1 METLLKKLLVP
12 PHLEYLALDK
22 DFLIQ
27 ETSIKVQR
35 FGDCPEEVVAG
46 NDVRIPFP
54 ELVGTE
60 EILID
65 IFERRLPH
73 FELKAITRLL
83 ENGSR
88 LYFDMYIVEF
98 TNDENYQ
105 RLIIFFQDVSDRMA
119 LEQTL
124 VQATNEMDILLS
136 TLAATNN
143 YVEKIITSMAE
154 VLLVTTASG
163 KIKKVNQAAQDLF
176 GYSESELV
184 GQQIDTLAAV
194 GSSLQAISQEDSQ
207 QSQTHTEVICRG
219 KSGEKLTVS
228 FSCTAIS
235 TDIKGVSGSG
245 PALQDFVYIGRD
257 VTDRQRARKRQITQ
271 YVTTRILSASETIK
285 KAIAAILPVIC
296 DSLGWDTAEL
306 WMPESGEK
314 LLSET
319 KRITAVSDPN
329 LLRCVASWTKR
340 SVSIPKFA
348 EFTEQMTCAFGEGLP
363 GFVWA
368 SGCSQWIADV
378 TKSDSCMRREIAA
391 EEGLHGALGFPILGD
406 YDPENSAK
414 SVLGV
419 MIFFSREVQCF
430 DEELLQIMA
439 TIGSQ
444 LGQFIKRK
452 QAEIALRESEEQLR
466 DLFENATDLIQS
478 IGADGHFL
486 YVNRAWRET
495 LGYTEAEIAQMTVFD
510 IIHPNSSPES
520 LDILYQ
526 AITEKN
532 LNESTLYPPSIEI
545 IFITKEHKKI
555 LLEGSISC
563 KFAAGSL
570 VAIRAILRD
579 ITARKMA
586 EDALAKSVSLLQ
598 ATFDSTADGILATD
612 RSGKIVT
619 FNREFVEMWGIPN
632 ELMALRD
639 DATTIAFVLNQLKD
653 PQAFQ
658 DRIQSLD
665 EQPEAE
671 SYDLLEFQ
679 DGRFFE
685 RYSQPQRLGDTI
697 IGRVWSYHDITER
710 KQAEYALRE
719 EQEKSEKLLL
729 NILPKAIAERLKQN
743 ETTIAEYFPQVTVL
757 FADIV
762 GFTALSAVMNPIE
775 LVDLLNKIFS
785 GFDLL
790 CERHG
795 LEKIKTI
802 GDAYMAVGGLPA
814 PREDH
819 ADAIAK
825 IALDMQAEIARF
837 NANNNKYFSIRIGIH
852 SGPVVAGVIGIKK
865 FIYDLWGD
873 TVNIAS
879 RMESQGL
886 PWRIQVSET
895 TYKLLENKYLFQERG
910 MIEVKGKGGMKTYI
924 LLGRKS
930 GSSSVIS
937 HLADD

>member
-1 METLLKKLLVP
+1 MKTLLKKLLVP
-12 PHLEYLALDK
+12 HHLEYLALDK
-22 DFLIQ
+22 NFFIQ
-27 ETSIKVQR
+27 EISLQVQQ
-35 FGDCPEEVVAG
+35 FADCPEEVVAG

-65 IFERRLPH
+65 IFEKRLPN
-73 FELKAITRLL
+73 FELKAMTRLL

-98 TNDENYQ
+98 SNDENYQ

-184 GQQIDTLAAV
+184 GQQIDALAAF
-194 GSSLQAISQEDSQ
+194 GSSLQAVSPDEPQ
-207 QSQTHTEVICRG
+207 QSQTNAEVICTA
-219 KSGEKLTVS
+219 KTGEKLTVS

-235 TDIKGVSGSG
+235 TDIQGISSSL
-245 PALQDFVYIGRD
+245 PTLQDFVYIGRD
-257 VTDRQRARKRQITQ
+257 VTDKQRARKRQITQ
-271 YVTTRILSASETIK
+271 YIATRILSASETIK

-296 DSLGWDTAEL
+296 DSLGWDTVEL

-319 KRITAVSDPN
+319 KRITAVSAPN

-340 SVSIPKFA
+340 SLSIPKFA

-368 SGCSQWIADV
+368 SGSAQWIADV
-378 TKSDSCMRREIAA
+378 TKSDCCLRREIAA
-391 EEGLHGALGFPILGD
+391 EEGLHGAFGFPILGG
-406 YDPENSAK
+406 YEAEKSAR

-419 MIFFSREVQCF
+419 MILFSREVQCF
-430 DEELLQIMA
+430 DEELLQTMA

-444 LGQFIKRK
+444 IGQFIKRK

-495 LGYTEAEIAQMTVFD
+495 LGYTETEIAQMTVFD

-520 LDILYQ
+520 MDIFYK
-526 AITEKN
+526 AITKKTI
-532 LNESTLYPPSIEI
+532 NENTLYPDSIQT
-545 IFITKEHKKI
+545 IFITKNHEQI

-563 KFAAGSL
+563 KFAEGSL

-619 FNREFVEMWGIPN
+619 FNREFVEMWGLPN
-632 ELMALRD
+632 EVMALRN
-639 DATTIAFVLNQLKD
+639 DATTIAFFLNQLKD
-653 PQAFQ
+653 AQTFQ
-658 DRIQSLD
+658 ERIESLYD
-665 EQPEAE
+665 QPEAE

-685 RYSQPQRLGDTI
+685 RYSQPQRLGDKI

-710 KQAEYALRE
+710 KQAEDALRE

-743 ETTIAEYFPQVTVL
+743 ETTIAEYFPEVTVL

-775 LVDLLNKIFS
+775 LVDLLNQIFS

-802 GDAYMAVGGLPA
+802 GDAYMAVGGLPE
-814 PREDH
+814 PRADH
-819 ADAIAK
+819 AEAIAQM
-825 IALDMQAEIARF
+825 ALDMQAEIARF
-837 NANNNKYFSIRIGIH
+837 NASHNKYFSIRIGIH

-879 RMESQGL
+879 RMESHGL

-895 TYKLLENKYLFQERG
+895 TYKLLEHKYVFQERG
-910 MIEVKGKGGMKTYI
+910 TIEVKGKGAMKTYL
-924 LLGRKS
+924 LLGR
-930 GSSSVIS
+930 I
-937 HLADD
+937 

>member
-1 METLLKKLLVP
+1 MKTLFKKLLVP
-12 PHLEYLALDK
+12 HHLEYLALDR
-22 DFLIQ
+22 DFLI
-27 ETSIKVQR
+27 EEISLKVER
-35 FGDCPEEVVAG
+35 FADCPDEVAVG

-54 ELVGTE
+54 ELVGSE

-65 IFERRLPH
+65 IFEGRLPN
-73 FELKAITRLL
+73 FELKAITRAL
-83 ENGSR
+83 ENGSQ

-98 TNDENYQ
+98 INDENHHK
-105 RLIIFFQDVSDRMA
+105 LIVFFEDVTDRMG

-124 VQATNEMDILLS
+124 VQATNEMNILLS

-163 KIKKVNQAAQDLF
+163 KIKKINQAAQDLF

-184 GQQIDTLAAV
+184 GQQIDALAAFDA
-194 GSSLQAISQEDSQ
+194 SLQAVSQE
-207 QSQTHTEVICRG
+207 QSPLSPTNTEVICTA
-219 KSGEKLTVS
+219 KTGEKLTVS
-228 FSCTAIS
+228 FSCTAIPS
-235 TDIKGVSGSG
+235 EIQGISVSS
-245 PALQDFVYIGRD
+245 AAVQDFVYIGRD
-257 VTDRQRARKRQITQ
+257 VTDRQRARKRKVAQ

-285 KAIAAILPVIC
+285 KAITAILPVIC

-306 WMPESGEK
+306 WMPEAGEK
-314 LLSET
+314 LLSGSN
-319 KRITAVSDPN
+319 RINTIADSN
-329 LLRCVASWTKR
+329 SLRCVASWKKR
-340 SVSIPKFA
+340 SISIPKFA
-348 EFTEQMTCAFGEGLP
+348 ESAEQMTCAFGEGLP

-368 SGCSQWIADV
+368 SAAPQWIADV
-378 TKSDSCMRREIAA
+378 TESDSFMRREIAA
-391 EEGLHGALGFPILGD
+391 EEGLHGAFGFPILGD
-406 YDPENSAK
+406 YEQENSAR

-419 MIFFSREVQCF
+419 MTFFSQEVQCF
-430 DEELLQIMA
+430 DEELLQTMA

-478 IGADGHFL
+478 IAADGHFL

-495 LGYTEAEIAQMTVFD
+495 LGYSEAEIAEMTVFD

-520 LDILYQ
+520 VDVLYQ
-526 AITEKN
+526 AIIKKN
-532 LNESTLYPPSIEI
+532 VNENTVYSDSIQA
-545 IFITKEHKKI
+545 IFITKNNQQI

-563 KFAAGSL
+563 KFSEGSL

-598 ATFDSTADGILATD
+598 ATFDSTADGILAID

-632 ELMALRD
+632 EVMALRD
-639 DATTIAFVLNQLKD
+639 DATTIAFIMNQLKE

-658 DRIQSLD
+658 ERIESLY

-679 DGRFFE
+679 DGRCFE
-685 RYSQPQRLGDTI
+685 RYSEPQRLGDKI

-710 KQAEYALRE
+710 KQAEDALRE

-729 NILPKAIAERLKQN
+729 NILPKAIAERLKKN
-743 ETTIAEYFPQVTVL
+743 ETTIAEYFPEVTVL

-762 GFTALSAVMNPIE
+762 GFTHLATVMPPID
-775 LVDLLNKIFS
+775 LVELLNKIFS
-785 GFDLL
+785 GFDVL
-790 CERHG
+790 CDRHG

-802 GDAYMAVGGLPA
+802 GDAYMVVGGLPA
-814 PREDH
+814 PRADH
-819 ADAIAK
+819 AEAIAQMA
-825 IALDMQAEIARF
+825 IDMQQAITEFSDMHDRD
-837 NANNNKYFSIRIGIH
+837 FSIRIGIN

-873 TVNIAS
+873 TVNTAS
-879 RMESQGL
+879 RMESHGL
-886 PWRIQVSET
+886 PGRIQVTSAT
-895 TYKLLENKYLFQERG
+895 KQRLQDKFLFESRG
-910 MIEVKGKGGMKTYI
+910 TIEVKGKGEMITYFI
-924 LLGRKS
+924 NGIK
-930 GSSSVIS
+930 
-937 HLADD
+937 

>member
-1 METLLKKLLVP
+1 MLNKLLVP
-12 PHLEYLALDK
+12 HHLEYLALDE

-27 ETSIKVQR
+27 ETSLKVDR
-35 FGDCPEEVVAG
+35 FADCPEEVAAG

-54 ELVGTE
+54 ELVGSE

-65 IFERRLPH
+65 IFEGRLPN
-73 FELKAITRLL
+73 FELKAMTRVL

-98 TNDENYQ
+98 SNDDNYH
-105 RLIIFFQDVSDRMA
+105 RLILFFEDVTDRMG

-124 VQATNEMDILLS
+124 VQATNEMNILLS

-184 GQQIDTLAAV
+184 GQQIDALAAI
-194 GSSLQAISQEDSQ
+194 GESLQLGEEPPQ
-207 QSQTHTEVICRG
+207 QSQTNAEIICTA
-219 KSGEKLTVS
+219 KTGEKLTVS
-228 FSCTAIS
+228 FSCTAIPS
-235 TDIKGVSGSG
+235 EIQGISISSAAV
-245 PALQDFVYIGRD
+245 QDFVYIGRD
-257 VTDRQRARKRQITQ
+257 VTDRQRARKRKIAQ

-285 KAIAAILPVIC
+285 KALTAILPVIC
-296 DSLGWDTAEL
+296 DSLGWDIAEL

-314 LLSET
+314 LLSGSN
-319 KRITAVSDPN
+319 RINAVSDPN
-329 LLRCVASWTKR
+329 SLRCVASWKKP

-348 EFTEQMTCAFGEGLP
+348 EFAEQMTCAFGEGLP
-363 GFVWA
+363 GLVWA
-368 SGCSQWIADV
+368 SGSPQWIADV
-378 TKSDSCMRREIAA
+378 TESDGFLRREIAA
-391 EEGLHGALGFPILGD
+391 QEGLHGAFGFPILGD
-406 YDPENSAK
+406 YEQENSAR

-419 MIFFSREVQCF
+419 MTFFSLEVQCF
-430 DEELLQIMA
+430 DEELLQTMA

-478 IGADGHFL
+478 IGADGRFL
-486 YVNRAWRET
+486 YVNRAWRAT
-495 LGYTEAEIAQMTVFD
+495 LGYSEVEIANMTVFD
-510 IIHPNSSPES
+510 IIHPNSSQES
-520 LDILYQ
+520 IDILYQ
-526 AITEKN
+526 AITKKTV
-532 LNESTLYPPSIEI
+532 NENTVYPDSIQA
-545 IFITKEHKKI
+545 IFITKSNEQI

-563 KFAAGSL
+563 KFSEGSL

-579 ITARKMA
+579 ITARKVA
-586 EDALAKSVSLLQ
+586 EDALAKSISLLQ

-619 FNREFVEMWGIPN
+619 FNREFVEMWGLPN
-632 ELMALRD
+632 EVMALRD
-639 DATTIAFVLNQLKD
+639 DATTIAFIMNQLKD
-653 PQAFQ
+653 PQGFQ
-658 DRIQSLD
+658 ERIESLY

-679 DGRFFE
+679 DGRCFE
-685 RYSQPQRLGDTI
+685 RYSEPQRLGDKI

-710 KQAEYALRE
+710 KQAEDALRE
-719 EQEKSEKLLL
+719 EQEKSEQLLL
-729 NILPKAIAERLKQN
+729 NILPQAIAERLKKN
-743 ETTIAEYFPQVTVL
+743 ETTIAEYFPEVTVL

-762 GFTALSAVMNPIE
+762 GFTHLATIMPPID
-775 LVDLLNKIFS
+775 LVELLNKIFS
-785 GFDLL
+785 RFDLL
-790 CERHG
+790 CEQHG

-802 GDAYMAVGGLPA
+802 GDAYMVVGGLPD
-814 PREDH
+814 PRADH
-819 ADAIAK
+819 AEAIAQM
-825 IALDMQAEIARF
+825 ALDMQTEIARF
-837 NANNNKYFSIRIGIH
+837 NANNKKYFSIRVGIH

-879 RMESQGL
+879 RMESHGL
-886 PWRIQVSET
+886 SWRIQVSET
-895 TYKLLENKYLFQERG
+895 TYKLLERKYLFQERG
-910 MIEVKGKGGMKTYI
+910 IIDVKGKGGMRTY
-924 LLGRKS
+924 LLIGKK
-930 GSSSVIS
+930 
-937 HLADD
+937 

>member
-1 METLLKKLLVP
+1 MKTLLKKLLVP
-12 PHLEYLALDK
+12 HHLEYLALDK

-27 ETSIKVQR
+27 EISLKVQR
-35 FGDCPEEVVAG
+35 FADSPEEVVAG

-65 IFERRLPH
+65 IFERRLPN
-73 FELKAITRLL
+73 FDLKAIARVLG
-83 ENGSR
+83 NGLQ

-98 TNDENYQ
+98 TDDDNYQ
-105 RLIIFFQDVSDRMA
+105 RLIIFFEDVTERMG

-124 VQATNEMDILLS
+124 VQATNEMNILLT

-143 YVEKIITSMAE
+143 YVEKIISSMVE
-154 VLLVTTASG
+154 VLLVITASG

-184 GQQIDTLAAV
+184 GQQIDALAAV
-194 GSSLQAISQEDSQ
+194 GSSLQAVSQDPPQ
-207 QSQTHTEVICRG
+207 QSQTNTEVICRAKNG
-219 KSGEKLTVS
+219 QKLTVS

-235 TDIKGVSGSG
+235 TDIKGIFEARAAV
-245 PALQDFVYIGRD
+245 QDFVYIGRD
-257 VTDRQRARKRQITQ
+257 VTDRQRARQRQIVQ

-285 KAIAAILPVIC
+285 KALAAILPAIC

-306 WMPESGEK
+306 WMPEAGEK

-329 LLRCVASWTKR
+329 LRCVASWTKR

-363 GFVWA
+363 GLIWA
-368 SGCSQWIADV
+368 SGSSQWIADV
-378 TKSDSCMRREIAA
+378 AESDSCLRREIAA
-391 EEGLHGALGFPILGD
+391 AQEGLHGAFGFPILGD
-406 YDPENSAK
+406 YEQENSAR

-419 MIFFSREVQCF
+419 IIFFSREVQCF
-430 DEELLQIMA
+430 DEELLQTMA

-495 LGYTEAEIAQMTVFD
+495 LGYSEAEIAQMTVFD
-510 IIHPNSSPES
+510 IIHPNSSQES

-526 AITEKN
+526 AIINKN
-532 LNESTLYPPSIEI
+532 VNENTLCPDSIRA
-545 IFITKEHKKI
+545 IFITKHHEQI

-563 KFAAGSL
+563 KFAEGSL
-570 VAIRAILRD
+570 VAVRAILRD

-598 ATFDSTADGILATD
+598 ATFDSTGDGILAID
-612 RSGKIVT
+612 SRGKIVT

-632 ELMALRD
+632 EVMALRD

-658 DRIQSLD
+658 ERIESLY
-665 EQPEAE
+665 EQPKAE

-685 RYSQPQRLGDTI
+685 RYSQPQRLGDQI

-710 KQAEYALRE
+710 KQAEDALRE
-719 EQEKSEKLLL
+719 EQEKSENLLL

-743 ETTIAEYFPQVTVL
+743 ETTIAEYFPEVTVL

-775 LVDLLNKIFS
+775 LVEILNQIFS

-802 GDAYMAVGGLPA
+802 GDAYMAVGGLPN
-814 PREDH
+814 PRADH

-825 IALDMQAEIARF
+825 MALDMQAEIARF
-837 NANNNKYFSIRIGIH
+837 NASHNKYFSIRIGIH

-895 TYKLLENKYLFQERG
+895 TYKLVADKYLFQERG
-910 MIEVKGKGGMKTYI
+910 IIEVKGKGEMKTYI
-924 LLGRKS
+924 LLRQK
-930 GSSSVIS
+930 
-937 HLADD
+937 

>member
-1 METLLKKLLVP
+1 MTTLLKKLLVP
-12 PHLEYLALDK
+12 HHLEYLALDQ
-22 DFLIQ
+22 DFFIEEISLN
-27 ETSIKVQR
+27 VQR
-35 FGDCPEEVVAG
+35 FADCPEEVFVG
-46 NDVRIPFP
+46 NDVRLPFP

-65 IFERRLPH
+65 ILEWRLPN
-73 FELKAITRLL
+73 FELKAMTRVL

-88 LYFDMYIVEF
+88 LYFDMYIVELR
-98 TNDENYQ
+98 NDENDH
-105 RLIIFFQDVSDRMA
+105 RLIVFFEDVTDRMG

-124 VQATNEMDILLS
+124 VQATNEMNILLS

-163 KIKKVNQAAQDLF
+163 KIKKINQAAQDLF

-184 GQQIDTLAAV
+184 GQQINALAAD
-194 GSSLQAISQEDSQ
+194 GESLQAVSQ
-207 QSQTHTEVICRG
+207 QQPQSSQTNIEVVCTA
-219 KSGEKLTVS
+219 KTGEKFTVA
-228 FSCTAIS
+228 FSCTAIPS
-235 TDIKGVSGSG
+235 EIQGISQTRA
-245 PALQDFVYIGRD
+245 ALQDFVYIGRD
-257 VTDRQRARKRQITQ
+257 VTDRERARKRKLAQ
-271 YVTTRILSASETIK
+271 YVTTRILSTSETIK
-285 KAIAAILPVIC
+285 KALTAILPVIC
-296 DSLGWDTAEL
+296 DSLGWDSAEL
-306 WMPESGEK
+306 WMPEAGEK
-314 LLSET
+314 LLSGS
-319 KRITAVSDPN
+319 KRVTAVSDSN
-329 LLRCVASWTKR
+329 LLRCVISWRKR

-348 EFTEQMTCAFGEGLP
+348 EFGEQMTCGFGEGLP
-363 GFVWA
+363 GIVWA
-368 SGCSQWIADV
+368 SGSPQWIADV
-378 TKSDSCMRREIAA
+378 TKSDSFLRREIAA
-391 EEGLHGALGFPILGD
+391 EEGLHGAFGFPILGD
-406 YDPENSAK
+406 YKHENSER

-419 MIFFSREVQCF
+419 MTFFSGEVQCF
-430 DEELLQIMA
+430 DEELLQTMA

-495 LGYTEAEIAQMTVFD
+495 LGYSEAEIAEMTVFD
-510 IIHPNSSPES
+510 IIHPNSSQES
-520 LDILYQ
+520 IDILYQ
-526 AITEKN
+526 AIVKKN
-532 LNESTLYPPSIEI
+532 VNINTFYPDYIQA
-545 IFITKEHKKI
+545 IFITKKNEEI

-563 KFAAGSL
+563 KFSEGSL

-586 EDALAKSVSLLQ
+586 EDALAKSASLLQ
-598 ATFDSTADGILATD
+598 ATFDSTADGILAID
-612 RSGKIVT
+612 RNGKIVT
-619 FNREFVEMWGIPN
+619 FNREFVEMWGVPSDV
-632 ELMALRD
+632 MALRD
-639 DATTIAFVLNQLKD
+639 DETMIAFVQNQLKD

-658 DRIQSLD
+658 ERIESLYD
-665 EQPEAE
+665 QPEAE
-671 SYDLLEFQ
+671 SFDLLEFQ

-685 RYSQPQRLGDTI
+685 RYSEPQRLGDKI

-710 KQAEYALRE
+710 KEAEDALRE

-729 NILPKAIAERLKQN
+729 NILPKTIAERLKKN
-743 ETTIAEYFPQVTVL
+743 ETTIAEYFPEVTVL

-775 LVDLLNKIFS
+775 LVDLLNQIFS

-802 GDAYMAVGGLPA
+802 GDAYMAVGGLPNLRA
-814 PREDH
+814 DH
-819 ADAIAK
+819 AEAIAQM
-825 IALDMQAEIARF
+825 ALDMQTEIARF

-879 RMESQGL
+879 RMESHGL

-895 TYKLLENKYLFQERG
+895 TYKLLEHKYLLQERG
-910 MIEVKGKGGMKTYI
+910 TIEVKGKGGMKTY
-924 LLGRKS
+924 LLVGKKT
-930 GSSSVIS
+930 IS
-937 HLADD
+937 H

>member
-1 METLLKKLLVP
+1 MKTLLKKLLVP
-12 PHLEYLALDK
+12 HHLEYLALDR

-27 ETSIKVQR
+27 ETSLQVQR
-35 FGDCPEEVVAG
+35 FADCGEEVVAG

-65 IFERRLPH
+65 IFEGRLPN
-73 FELKAITRLL
+73 FELKSMTRVL

-98 TNDENYQ
+98 SNDDNCH
-105 RLIIFFQDVSDRMA
+105 RLIVFFEDVTDRMG

-124 VQATNEMDILLS
+124 VQATNEMNILLS

-154 VLLVTTASG
+154 VLLVTTSSG

-194 GSSLQAISQEDSQ
+194 GESLQAVSQEPPQ
-207 QSQTHTEVICRG
+207 LSQTNTEVICTA
-219 KSGEKLTVS
+219 KTGEKLTVS
-228 FSCTAIS
+228 FSCTAIPS
-235 TDIKGVSGSG
+235 EIQGISAFLTAV
-245 PALQDFVYIGRD
+245 QDFVYIGRD
-257 VTDRQRARKRQITQ
+257 VTDKQRARKRKIAQ

-285 KAIAAILPVIC
+285 KALAAILPVIC

-306 WMPESGEK
+306 WMSESGEK
-314 LLSET
+314 LLSGSN
-319 KRITAVSDPN
+319 RITAISDPN

-348 EFTEQMTCAFGEGLP
+348 EFVELMTCAIGEGLP
-363 GFVWA
+363 GLVWA
-368 SGCSQWIADV
+368 SGSPQWIADI
-378 TKSDSCMRREIAA
+378 TESDSFMRREIAA
-391 EEGLHGALGFPILGD
+391 QEGLHGAFGFPILGD
-406 YDPENSAK
+406 YEQENSAR

-430 DEELLQIMA
+430 DEELLQTMA

-452 QAEIALRESEEQLR
+452 QTEIALRESEEQLR

-495 LGYTEAEIAQMTVFD
+495 LGYSEAEIAEMTVFD

-526 AITEKN
+526 AITKKTV
-532 LNESTLYPPSIEI
+532 NENTFYPDYIQA
-545 IFITKEHKKI
+545 IFITKNNEQI

-563 KFAAGSL
+563 KFSEGSL

-579 ITARKMA
+579 ITARQVA

-598 ATFDSTADGILATD
+598 ATFDSTADGILAID
-612 RSGKIVT
+612 RNGKIVT
-619 FNREFVEMWGIPN
+619 FNREFVEMWDIPN
-632 ELMALRD
+632 EVMALRD
-639 DATTIAFVLNQLKD
+639 DATTIAFMQNQIKD

-658 DRIQSLD
+658 ERIESLY

-671 SYDLLEFQ
+671 SFDLLEFQ
-679 DGRFFE
+679 DGRCFE
-685 RYSQPQRLGDTI
+685 RYSEPQRLGDKI

-710 KQAEYALRE
+710 KQAEDALRE

-743 ETTIAEYFPQVTVL
+743 ETTIAESFPEVTVL

-762 GFTALSAVMNPIE
+762 GFTHLATVMPPID
-775 LVDLLNKIFS
+775 LVELLNKIFS

-790 CERHG
+790 CDRHG

-802 GDAYMAVGGLPA
+802 GDAYMVVGGLPH
-814 PREDH
+814 PRADH
-819 ADAIAK
+819 AEAIAQM
-825 IALDMQAEIARF
+825 ALDMQTEMARF
-837 NANNNKYFSIRIGIH
+837 NANNKKYFSIRIGIH

-879 RMESQGL
+879 RMESHGL
-886 PWRIQVSET
+886 SWRIQVSEAT
-895 TYKLLENKYLFQERG
+895 HKLLEHKYLFQERG
-910 MIEVKGKGGMKTYI
+910 IINIKGKGGMTTY
-924 LLGRKS
+924 LLIGKK
-930 GSSSVIS
+930 
-937 HLADD
+937 

>member
-1 METLLKKLLVP
+1 MLNKLLVP
-12 PHLEYLALDK
+12 HHLEYLALDK

-27 ETSIKVQR
+27 ETSLKVQR
-35 FGDCPEEVVAG
+35 FADCPEEVAAG

-54 ELVGTE
+54 ELVGSE

-65 IFERRLPH
+65 IFEGRLPN
-73 FELKAITRLL
+73 FELKAITRVL
-83 ENGSR
+83 ENGSP

-98 TNDENYQ
+98 INDENHH
-105 RLIIFFQDVSDRMA
+105 RLIVFFEDVTDRMG

-124 VQATNEMDILLS
+124 VQATNEMNILLS

-163 KIKKVNQAAQDLF
+163 KIKKVNQATQDLF

-184 GQQIDTLAAV
+184 GQQIEVLAAL
-194 GSSLQAISQEDSQ
+194 GTSLQTVSQEQPQLSR
-207 QSQTHTEVICRG
+207 TNTEVMCTA
-219 KSGEKLTVS
+219 KTGEKLTVS
-228 FSCTAIS
+228 FSCTAIAS
-235 TDIKGVSGSG
+235 EIQGISISSAAV
-245 PALQDFVYIGRD
+245 QDFVYIGRD
-257 VTDRQRARKRQITQ
+257 VTDRQRARKRKIAQ

-285 KAIAAILPVIC
+285 KALTAILPVIC

-306 WMPESGEK
+306 WMPEAGEK
-314 LLSET
+314 LLSGS
-319 KRITAVSDPN
+319 KRVNAIADPN
-329 LLRCVASWTKR
+329 SLRCVASWKKR

-348 EFTEQMTCAFGEGLP
+348 GFAEQMTCGFGEGLP
-363 GFVWA
+363 GLIWA
-368 SGCSQWIADV
+368 SGSPQWIVDV
-378 TKSDSCMRREIAA
+378 TESDSFLRREIAA
-391 EEGLHGALGFPILGD
+391 EEGLHGAFGFPILGD
-406 YDPENSAK
+406 YEQENSAR

-419 MIFFSREVQCF
+419 MTFFSHEVQCF
-430 DEELLQIMA
+430 DEELLQTMA

-444 LGQFIKRK
+444 IGQFIKRK

-486 YVNRAWRET
+486 YVNRAWQET
-495 LGYTEAEIAQMTVFD
+495 LGYSEAEIAEMTVFD

-520 LDILYQ
+520 IDILYQ
-526 AITEKN
+526 AILKKTV
-532 LNESTLYPPSIEI
+532 NENTFYPNSIQA
-545 IFITKEHKKI
+545 IFLTKDNEQI

-563 KFAAGSL
+563 KFLEGSL

-579 ITARKMA
+579 ITARKVA

-598 ATFDSTADGILATD
+598 ATFDSTADGILAID

-632 ELMALRD
+632 EVMALRD
-639 DATTIAFVLNQLKD
+639 DATTIAFIMNQLKE

-658 DRIQSLD
+658 ERIESLY

-679 DGRFFE
+679 DGRCFE
-685 RYSQPQRLGDTI
+685 RYSEPQRLGDKI

-710 KQAEYALRE
+710 KQAEDALRE

-729 NILPKAIAERLKQN
+729 NILPKAIVERLKQN
-743 ETTIAEYFPQVTVL
+743 ETTIAEYFPEVTVL

-762 GFTALSAVMNPIE
+762 GFTALSAVMNPID
-775 LVDLLNKIFS
+775 LVELLNKIFS
-785 GFDLL
+785 IFDLL
-790 CERHG
+790 CDRHG

-802 GDAYMAVGGLPA
+802 GDAYMVVGGLPH
-814 PREDH
+814 PRADH
-819 ADAIAK
+819 AEAIAQM
-825 IALDMQAEIARF
+825 ALDMQTEIARF
-837 NANNNKYFSIRIGIH
+837 NANNRKYFSIRVGIH

-873 TVNIAS
+873 TVNLAS
-879 RMESQGL
+879 RMESHGL
-886 PWRIQVSET
+886 SWRIQVSET
-895 TYKLLENKYLFQERG
+895 TYKLLEHKYLFQERG
-910 MIEVKGKGGMKTYI
+910 IIDVKGKGGMRTY
-924 LLGRKS
+924 LLVGKK
-930 GSSSVIS
+930 
-937 HLADD
+937 

>member
-1 METLLKKLLVP
+1 MKTLLKKLLVP
-12 PHLEYLALDK
+12 HHLEYLALDK

-27 ETSIKVQR
+27 ETSLKVER
-35 FGDCPEEVVAG
+35 FADCPEEVAAG
-46 NDVRIPFP
+46 SDVRIPFP
-54 ELVGTE
+54 ELVGSE

-65 IFERRLPH
+65 IFEGRLPN
-73 FELKAITRLL
+73 FELKAITRVL

-98 TNDENYQ
+98 SNDENYH
-105 RLIIFFQDVSDRMA
+105 RLILFFEDVTDRMG

-124 VQATNEMDILLS
+124 VQATNEMNILLS

-184 GQQIDTLAAV
+184 GQQIDVLAAV
-194 GSSLQAISQEDSQ
+194 GESWQTVSQEQPQLSP
-207 QSQTHTEVICRG
+207 TNTEVICTA
-219 KSGEKLTVS
+219 KTGEKLTVS
-228 FSCTAIS
+228 FSCTAIPS
-235 TDIKGVSGSG
+235 EIQGISISSAAV
-245 PALQDFVYIGRD
+245 QDFVYIGRD
-257 VTDRQRARKRQITQ
+257 VTDRQRARKRKIAQ
-271 YVTTRILSASETIK
+271 YVTSRILSASETIK
-285 KAIAAILPVIC
+285 KALTAILPVIC

-306 WMPESGEK
+306 WMLEAGEK
-314 LLSET
+314 LLSGS
-319 KRITAVSDPN
+319 KRITAISDPN
-329 LLRCVASWTKR
+329 SIRCVASWTKR

-348 EFTEQMTCAFGEGLP
+348 GFAEQMTCAFGEGLP
-363 GFVWA
+363 GLVWA
-368 SGCSQWIADV
+368 SGSPQWIADI
-378 TKSDSCMRREIAA
+378 TESDSFMRREIAA
-391 EEGLHGALGFPILGD
+391 QEEMHGAFGFPILGD
-406 YDPENSAK
+406 YEQENSAR

-419 MIFFSREVQCF
+419 MTFFSREVQCF
-430 DEELLQIMA
+430 DEELLQTMA

-452 QAEIALRESEEQLR
+452 QAESALRESEEQLR

-495 LGYTEAEIAQMTVFD
+495 LGYSEAETAQMTVFD
-510 IIHPNSSPES
+510 IIHPNSSQES

-526 AITEKN
+526 AITKKTV
-532 LNESTLYPPSIEI
+532 NENTVYPDSIQA
-545 IFITKEHKKI
+545 IFITKNNEQI

-563 KFAAGSL
+563 KFLEGSL

-579 ITARKMA
+579 ITARKVA

-598 ATFDSTADGILATD
+598 ATFDSTADGILAID

-619 FNREFVEMWGIPN
+619 FNREFVEMWGVPN
-632 ELMALRD
+632 EVMALRD

-658 DRIQSLD
+658 ERIESLY

-679 DGRFFE
+679 DGRCFE
-685 RYSQPQRLGDTI
+685 RYSEPQRLGDKI

-710 KQAEYALRE
+710 KQAEDALRE

-743 ETTIAEYFPQVTVL
+743 ETTIAEYFPEVTVL

-762 GFTALSAVMNPIE
+762 GFTHLATVMNPID
-775 LVDLLNKIFS
+775 LVELLNKIFS
-785 GFDLL
+785 KFDLL
-790 CERHG
+790 CDRHG

-802 GDAYMAVGGLPA
+802 GDAYMVVGGLPD
-814 PREDH
+814 PRADH
-819 ADAIAK
+819 AEAIAQM
-825 IALDMQAEIARF
+825 ALDMQTEIARF
-837 NANNNKYFSIRIGIH
+837 NAQNKKYFSIRVGIH

-879 RMESQGL
+879 RMESHGL
-886 PWRIQVSET
+886 SWRIQVSET
-895 TYKLLENKYLFQERG
+895 TYKLLEHKYLFQERG
-910 MIEVKGKGGMKTYI
+910 IIDVKGKGGMRTY
-924 LLGRKS
+924 LLIGKK
-930 GSSSVIS
+930 
-937 HLADD
+937 

>member
-1 METLLKKLLVP
+1 MTTLLKKLLVP
-12 PHLEYLALDK
+12 HHLEYLALDR

-27 ETSIKVQR
+27 ETSLQVQR
-35 FGDCPEEVVAG
+35 FADCPEEVAAG
-46 NDVRIPFP
+46 NDARIPFP

-65 IFERRLPH
+65 IFEGRLPN
-73 FELKAITRLL
+73 FELKSMTRVL

-98 TNDENYQ
+98 SNDDNCQ
-105 RLIIFFQDVSDRMA
+105 RLIVFFEDVTDRMG

-124 VQATNEMDILLS
+124 VQATNEMNILLS

-154 VLLVTTASG
+154 VLLVTTSSG

-176 GYSESELV
+176 GYCESELV
-184 GQQIDTLAAV
+184 GKQIDTLAAE
-194 GSSLQAISQEDSQ
+194 GASLQAVSQESPQ
-207 QSQTHTEVICRG
+207 QSQTNTEVICTA
-219 KSGEKLTVS
+219 KTGEKLTVS
-228 FSCTAIS
+228 FSCTAIPS
-235 TDIKGVSGSG
+235 DMKSISGSL
-245 PALQDFVYIGRD
+245 PAVQDFVYIGRD
-257 VTDRQRARKRQITQ
+257 MTDRQRARKRKVAQ
-271 YVTTRILSASETIK
+271 YVTTHILSTSETIK
-285 KAIAAILPVIC
+285 KALEAILPALC
-296 DSLGWDTAEL
+296 DSLGWETAEL
-306 WMPESGEK
+306 WMPEAGET
-314 LLSET
+314 LLLGS
-319 KRITAVSDPN
+319 KRITAISDPN
-329 LLRCVASWTKR
+329 SLRCVASWTKR

-348 EFTEQMTCAFGEGLP
+348 EFAEQMTCGFGEGLP
-363 GFVWA
+363 GLVWA
-368 SGCSQWIADV
+368 SGSSQWIADV
-378 TKSDSCMRREIAA
+378 TESDSCLRREIAA
-391 EEGLHGALGFPILGD
+391 EEGLHGAFGFPILGD
-406 YDPENSAK
+406 YELENSEK
-414 SVLGV
+414 SMLGV
-419 MIFFSREVQCF
+419 MTFFSREVQCF
-430 DEELLQIMA
+430 DEELLQTMA

-495 LGYTEAEIAQMTVFD
+495 LGYSEAEIAQMTVFD

-520 LDILYQ
+520 LEILYQ
-526 AITEKN
+526 AITKKLVTED
-532 LNESTLYPPSIEI
+532 TFYPHSIQI
-545 IFITKEHKKI
+545 IFITKLHEKI

-563 KFAAGSL
+563 KFSEGSL

-586 EDALAKSVSLLQ
+586 EDALAKSASLLQ
-598 ATFDSTADGILATD
+598 ATFDSTADGILAID

-619 FNREFVEMWGIPN
+619 FNREFVEMWGVPSDV
-632 ELMALRD
+632 MALRD
-639 DATTIAFVLNQLKD
+639 DATTIAFVQNQLKD

-658 DRIQSLD
+658 ERIESLY

-671 SYDLLEFQ
+671 SFDLLEFQ

-685 RYSQPQRLGDTI
+685 RHSEPQRLGDKI

-710 KQAEYALRE
+710 KQAEDALRE
-719 EQEKSEKLLL
+719 EQEKSENLLL
-729 NILPKAIAERLKQN
+729 NILPVAIAERLKQN
-743 ETTIAEYFPQVTVL
+743 ETTIAEYFPEVTVL

-762 GFTALSAVMNPIE
+762 GFTALSSVMNPID
-775 LVDLLNKIFS
+775 LVELLNKIFS

-790 CERHG
+790 CEQHG

-802 GDAYMAVGGLPA
+802 GDAYMAVGGLPY
-814 PREDH
+814 PRADH
-819 ADAIAK
+819 AEAIAQM
-825 IALDMQAEIARF
+825 ALDMQTEIARF
-837 NANNNKYFSIRIGIH
+837 NGLNKKYFSIRIGIH

-879 RMESQGL
+879 RMESHGL

-895 TYKLLENKYLFQERG
+895 TYNLLKHKYLLEARG
-910 MIEVKGKGGMKTYI
+910 TIEVKGKGGMKTY
-924 LLGRKS
+924 LLVGKK
-930 GSSSVIS
+930 
-937 HLADD
+937 

>member
-1 METLLKKLLVP
+1 MKTLLKKLLVP
-12 PHLEYLALDK
+12 HHLEYLALDQ

-27 ETSIKVQR
+27 EISLQVQR
-35 FGDCPEEVVAG
+35 FADCPDEVVAG

-65 IFERRLPH
+65 IFEKRLPN
-73 FELKAITRLL
+73 FELKAMTRLL

-105 RLIIFFQDVSDRMA
+105 RLIIFFQDVTDRMA

-163 KIKKVNQAAQDLF
+163 KIKKINQAAQDLF

-184 GQQIDTLAAV
+184 GQQIDAIAAF
-194 GSSLQAISQEDSQ
+194 GSSLQAVSQEESQ
-207 QSQTHTEVICRG
+207 QLQTHVEVICTA
-219 KSGEKLTVS
+219 KTGEKLTVS

-235 TDIKGVSGSG
+235 TDIKGISG
-245 PALQDFVYIGRD
+245 PLPAVQDFVYIGRD

-271 YVTTRILSASETIK
+271 YVATRILSASETIK

-296 DSLGWDTAEL
+296 DSLGWDTVEL

-368 SGCSQWIADV
+368 SGSAQWIADV
-378 TKSDSCMRREIAA
+378 TKSDCCLRRELAA
-391 EEGLHGALGFPILGD
+391 EEGLHGAFGFPIVGD
-406 YDPENSAK
+406 YDQDNSAK
-414 SVLGV
+414 YVLGV
-419 MIFFSREVQCF
+419 MTFFSREVQCF
-430 DEELLQIMA
+430 DEELLQTMA

-444 LGQFIKRK
+444 IGQFIKRK

-486 YVNRAWRET
+486 YVNRAWRQT

-510 IIHPNSSPES
+510 IIHPNSSQES
-520 LDILYQ
+520 LDIFYQ
-526 AITEKN
+526 AFTQKTV
-532 LNESTLYPPSIEI
+532 NENTLYPESIEV
-545 IFITKEHKKI
+545 IFITKYHEQI

-563 KFAAGSL
+563 KFADGSL

-579 ITARKMA
+579 ITARKMT

-632 ELMALRD
+632 EVMALRD

-658 DRIQSLD
+658 ERIESLD
-665 EQPEAE
+665 DQPEAE

-685 RYSQPQRLGDTI
+685 RYSEPQRLGDKI

-710 KQAEYALRE
+710 KQAEDALRE

-743 ETTIAEYFPQVTVL
+743 ETTIAEYFPEVTVL

-762 GFTALSAVMNPIE
+762 GFTPLSALMNPID
-775 LVDLLNKIFS
+775 LVELLNKIFS

-802 GDAYMAVGGLPA
+802 GDAYMAVGGLPE
-814 PREDH
+814 PRPDH
-819 ADAIAK
+819 AEAIAQM
-825 IALDMQAEIARF
+825 ALDMQAEIARF
-837 NANNNKYFSIRIGIH
+837 NASHNKYFSIRIGIH

-879 RMESQGL
+879 RMESHGL

-895 TYKLLENKYLFQERG
+895 TYKLLEHKYVFQERG
-910 MIEVKGKGGMKTYI
+910 TIQVKGKGAMKTY
-924 LLGRKS
+924 LLIGRK
-930 GSSSVIS
+930 
-937 HLADD
+937 

>member
-1 METLLKKLLVP
+1 MKTLLKKLLVP

-22 DFLIQ
+22 EFLIQ
-27 ETSIKVQR
+27 ETSLKVQR
-35 FGDCPEEVVAG
+35 FADCPEEVAAG

-54 ELVGTE
+54 ELVGSE
-60 EILID
+60 EILIN
-65 IFERRLPH
+65 IFEGRLPN
-73 FELKAITRLL
+73 FELKAITRVL

-98 TNDENYQ
+98 NNDDNYQ
-105 RLIIFFQDVSDRMA
+105 RLIVFFEDVTDRMG

-124 VQATNEMDILLS
+124 VQATNEMNILLS

-154 VLLVTTASG
+154 VLLVTTATG

-176 GYSESELV
+176 GYRESELV
-184 GQQIDTLAAV
+184 GQQIDALAAV
-194 GSSLQAISQEDSQ
+194 GSSLQAVSQEGPQ
-207 QSQTHTEVICRG
+207 QSQTNAEVICTA
-219 KSGEKLTVS
+219 KTGEKLTVA
-228 FSCTAIS
+228 FSCTAIP
-235 TDIKGVSGSG
+235 TDIKGISGSW
-245 PALQDFVYIGRD
+245 AAVQDFVYIGRD
-257 VTDRQRARKRQITQ
+257 VTDRQRARKRKIAQ

-296 DSLGWDTAEL
+296 DSLGWDTGEL
-306 WMPESGEK
+306 WMPEAGEK
-314 LLSET
+314 LLSGSN
-319 KRITAVSDPN
+319 RITAVSDPN
-329 LLRCVASWTKR
+329 LLRCVASWRKR
-340 SVSIPKFA
+340 SISIPKFA
-348 EFTEQMTCAFGEGLP
+348 EFTETMTCAFGEGLP
-363 GFVWA
+363 GLVWA
-368 SGCSQWIADV
+368 SGSSQWIADV
-378 TKSDSCMRREIAA
+378 TESDRFLRREIAA
-391 EEGLHGALGFPILGD
+391 QEGLHGAFGFPILGD
-406 YDPENSAK
+406 YEPENSAR

-419 MIFFSREVQCF
+419 MTFFSLEVQSF
-430 DEELLQIMA
+430 DEELLQTMA

-444 LGQFIKRK
+444 VGQFIKRK

-495 LGYTEAEIAQMTVFD
+495 VGYSEAEIAQMTVFD
-510 IIHPNSSPES
+510 IIHPNSSQES
-520 LDILYQ
+520 LDIFYQ
-526 AITEKN
+526 AITKKTVNEK
-532 LNESTLYPPSIEI
+532 TLYPDSIQA
-545 IFITKEHKKI
+545 IFITKHHEQI

-563 KFAAGSL
+563 KLAEGSL

-598 ATFDSTADGILATD
+598 ATFDSTADGILAID

-619 FNREFVEMWGIPN
+619 FNREFVEMWRIPN
-632 ELMALRD
+632 EVMALRD
-639 DATTIAFVLNQLKD
+639 DATMNAFFLKQLKD

-658 DRIQSLD
+658 ARIESLY

-685 RYSQPQRLGDTI
+685 RYSQPQRLGDKI

-710 KQAEYALRE
+710 KQAEDALRE

-729 NILPKAIAERLKQN
+729 NILPQAIAERLKQN
-743 ETTIAEYFPQVTVL
+743 ETTIAEYFPEVTVL

-775 LVDLLNKIFS
+775 LVELLNQIFS

-790 CERHG
+790 CQRHG

-802 GDAYMAVGGLPA
+802 GDAYMAVGGLPE
-814 PREDH
+814 PRADH
-819 ADAIAK
+819 AEAIAQM
-825 IALDMQAEIARF
+825 ALDMQAEIARF
-837 NANNNKYFSIRIGIH
+837 NASHNKYFSIRIGIH

-895 TYKLLENKYLFQERG
+895 TYKLVADKYLFQERG
-910 MIEVKGKGGMKTYI
+910 IIEVKGKGKMKTYI
-924 LLGRKS
+924 LLRKK
-930 GSSSVIS
+930 
-937 HLADD
+937 

>member
-1 METLLKKLLVP
+1 MKTLLNKLLVP
-12 PHLEYLALDK
+12 HHLEYLALDE

-27 ETSIKVQR
+27 ETSLKVER
-35 FGDCPEEVVAG
+35 FADCPEEVAAG

-54 ELVGTE
+54 ELVGSE

-65 IFERRLPH
+65 IFEGRLPN
-73 FELKAITRLL
+73 FELKAMTRVL

-98 TNDENYQ
+98 SNDDNYH
-105 RLIIFFQDVSDRMA
+105 RLILFFEDVTDRMG

-124 VQATNEMDILLS
+124 VQATNEMNILLS

-184 GQQIDTLAAV
+184 GQQIDALAAI
-194 GSSLQAISQEDSQ
+194 GESLQLGEEPPQ
-207 QSQTHTEVICRG
+207 QSQTNAEVICTA
-219 KSGEKLTVS
+219 KTGEKLTVS
-228 FSCTAIS
+228 FSCTAIPS
-235 TDIKGVSGSG
+235 EIQGISVSS
-245 PALQDFVYIGRD
+245 AAVQDLVYIGRD
-257 VTDRQRARKRQITQ
+257 VTDRQRARKRKIAQ

-285 KAIAAILPVIC
+285 KALTAILPVIC

-306 WMPESGEK
+306 WMPEAGEK
-314 LLSET
+314 LLSGSN
-319 KRITAVSDPN
+319 RINAVSDPN
-329 LLRCVASWTKR
+329 LLRCVASWKKR

-348 EFTEQMTCAFGEGLP
+348 KFAEQMTCAFGEGLP
-363 GFVWA
+363 GLVWA
-368 SGCSQWIADV
+368 SGSPQWIADV
-378 TKSDSCMRREIAA
+378 TESDGFLRREIAA
-391 EEGLHGALGFPILGD
+391 QEGLHGAFGFPILGD
-406 YDPENSAK
+406 YEQENSAR

-419 MIFFSREVQCF
+419 MTFFSQEVQCF
-430 DEELLQIMA
+430 DEELLQTMT

-486 YVNRAWRET
+486 YVNRAWRAT
-495 LGYTEAEIAQMTVFD
+495 LGYNEAEIANMTVFD
-510 IIHPNSSPES
+510 IIHPNSSQES
-520 LDILYQ
+520 IDILYQ
-526 AITEKN
+526 AITKKN
-532 LNESTLYPPSIEI
+532 INENTVYPDSIQA
-545 IFITKEHKKI
+545 IFITKNNEQI

-563 KFAAGSL
+563 KFSEGSL

-579 ITARKMA
+579 ITARKVA
-586 EDALAKSVSLLQ
+586 EDALAKSISLLQ

-632 ELMALRD
+632 EVMALRD
-639 DATTIAFVLNQLKD
+639 DATTIAFIMNQLKD
-653 PQAFQ
+653 PQGFQ
-658 DRIQSLD
+658 ERIESLY

-679 DGRFFE
+679 DGRCFE
-685 RYSQPQRLGDTI
+685 RYSEPQRLGDKI

-710 KQAEYALRE
+710 KQAEDALRE

-729 NILPKAIAERLKQN
+729 NILPQAIAERLKKN
-743 ETTIAEYFPQVTVL
+743 ETTIAEYFPEVTVL

-762 GFTALSAVMNPIE
+762 GFTHLATIMPPID
-775 LVDLLNKIFS
+775 LVELLNKIFS
-785 GFDLL
+785 RFDLL
-790 CERHG
+790 CEQHG

-802 GDAYMAVGGLPA
+802 GDAYMVVGGLPD
-814 PREDH
+814 PRADH
-819 ADAIAK
+819 AEAIAQM
-825 IALDMQAEIARF
+825 ALDMQTEIARF
-837 NANNNKYFSIRIGIH
+837 NANNKKYFSIRVGIH

-879 RMESQGL
+879 RMESHGL
-886 PWRIQVSET
+886 SWRIQVSET
-895 TYKLLENKYLFQERG
+895 TYKLLEHKYLFQERG
-910 MIEVKGKGGMKTYI
+910 IIDVKGKGGMRTY
-924 LLGRKS
+924 LLIGKK
-930 GSSSVIS
+930 
-937 HLADD
+937 

>member
-1 METLLKKLLVP
+1 MKTLLNKLLVP
-12 PHLEYLALDK
+12 HHLEYLALDE

-27 ETSIKVQR
+27 ETSLKVDR
-35 FGDCPEEVVAG
+35 FADCPEEVAAG

-54 ELVGTE
+54 ELVGSE

-65 IFERRLPH
+65 IFEGRLPN
-73 FELKAITRLL
+73 FELKAMTRVL

-98 TNDENYQ
+98 SNDDNYH
-105 RLIIFFQDVSDRMA
+105 RLILFFEDVTDRMG

-124 VQATNEMDILLS
+124 VQATNEMNILLS

-184 GQQIDTLAAV
+184 GQQIDALAAI
-194 GSSLQAISQEDSQ
+194 GESLQLGEEPPQ
-207 QSQTHTEVICRG
+207 QSQTNAEVICTA
-219 KSGEKLTVS
+219 KTGEKLTVS
-228 FSCTAIS
+228 FSCTAIPS
-235 TDIKGVSGSG
+235 EIQGISVSS
-245 PALQDFVYIGRD
+245 AAVQDLVYIGRD
-257 VTDRQRARKRQITQ
+257 VTDRQRARKRKIAQ

-285 KAIAAILPVIC
+285 KALTAILPVIC

-306 WMPESGEK
+306 WMPEAGEK
-314 LLSET
+314 LLSGSN
-319 KRITAVSDPN
+319 RINAVSDPN
-329 LLRCVASWTKR
+329 SLRCVASWKKR

-348 EFTEQMTCAFGEGLP
+348 KFAEQMTCAFGEGLP
-363 GFVWA
+363 GLVWA
-368 SGCSQWIADV
+368 SGSPQWIADV
-378 TKSDSCMRREIAA
+378 TESDGFLRREIAA
-391 EEGLHGALGFPILGD
+391 EEGLHGAFGFPILGD
-406 YDPENSAK
+406 YEQENSAR

-419 MIFFSREVQCF
+419 MTFFSHEVQCF
-430 DEELLQIMA
+430 DEELLQTMT

-486 YVNRAWRET
+486 YVNRAWRAT
-495 LGYTEAEIAQMTVFD
+495 LGYNEAEIANMTVFD
-510 IIHPNSSPES
+510 IIHPNSSQES
-520 LDILYQ
+520 IDILYQ
-526 AITEKN
+526 AIVKKTVDEN
-532 LNESTLYPPSIEI
+532 TVYPDSIQA
-545 IFITKEHKKI
+545 IFITKNNEQI

-563 KFAAGSL
+563 KFSEGSL

-579 ITARKMA
+579 ITARKVA
-586 EDALAKSVSLLQ
+586 EDALAKSISLLQ

-632 ELMALRD
+632 EVMALRD
-639 DATTIAFVLNQLKD
+639 DATTIAFIMNQLKD
-653 PQAFQ
+653 PQGFQ
-658 DRIQSLD
+658 ERIESLY

-679 DGRFFE
+679 DGRCFE
-685 RYSQPQRLGDTI
+685 RYSEPQRLGDKI

-710 KQAEYALRE
+710 KQAEDALRE

-729 NILPKAIAERLKQN
+729 NILPQAIAERLKKN
-743 ETTIAEYFPQVTVL
+743 ETTIAEYFPEVTVL

-762 GFTALSAVMNPIE
+762 GFTHLATIMPPID
-775 LVDLLNKIFS
+775 LVELLNKIFS
-785 GFDLL
+785 RFDLL
-790 CERHG
+790 CEQHG

-802 GDAYMAVGGLPA
+802 GDAYMVVGGLPD
-814 PREDH
+814 PRADH
-819 ADAIAK
+819 AEAIAQM
-825 IALDMQAEIARF
+825 ALDMQTEIARF
-837 NANNNKYFSIRIGIH
+837 NANNKKYFSIRVGIH

-879 RMESQGL
+879 RMESHGL
-886 PWRIQVSET
+886 SWRIQVSET
-895 TYKLLENKYLFQERG
+895 TYKLLEHKYLFQERG
-910 MIEVKGKGGMKTYI
+910 IIDVKGKGGMRTY
-924 LLGRKS
+924 LLIGKK
-930 GSSSVIS
+930 
-937 HLADD
+937 

>member
-1 METLLKKLLVP
+1 MLNKLLVP
-12 PHLEYLALDK
+12 HHLEYLALDK

-27 ETSIKVQR
+27 ETSLKVQR
-35 FGDCPEEVVAG
+35 FADCPEEVAAG

-54 ELVGTE
+54 ELVGSE

-65 IFERRLPH
+65 IFEGRLPN
-73 FELKAITRLL
+73 FELKAITRVL
-83 ENGSR
+83 ENGSP

-98 TNDENYQ
+98 INDENHH
-105 RLIIFFQDVSDRMA
+105 RLIVFFEEVTDRMG

-124 VQATNEMDILLS
+124 VQATNEMNILLS

-184 GQQIDTLAAV
+184 GQQIEVLAAL
-194 GSSLQAISQEDSQ
+194 GTSLQTVSQEQ
-207 QSQTHTEVICRG
+207 PQLSQTNTEVICTA
-219 KSGEKLTVS
+219 KTGEKLTVS
-228 FSCTAIS
+228 FSCTAIAS
-235 TDIKGVSGSG
+235 EIQGISISSAAV
-245 PALQDFVYIGRD
+245 QDFVYIGRD
-257 VTDRQRARKRQITQ
+257 VTDRQRARKRKIAQ

-285 KAIAAILPVIC
+285 KALTAILPVIC

-306 WMPESGEK
+306 WMPEAGEK
-314 LLSET
+314 LLSGS
-319 KRITAVSDPN
+319 KRVNAIADPN
-329 LLRCVASWTKR
+329 SLRCVASWKKR

-348 EFTEQMTCAFGEGLP
+348 GFAEQMTCGFGEGLP
-363 GFVWA
+363 GLVWA
-368 SGCSQWIADV
+368 SGSPQWIVDV
-378 TKSDSCMRREIAA
+378 TESDSFLRREIAA
-391 EEGLHGALGFPILGD
+391 EEGLHGAFGFPILGD
-406 YDPENSAK
+406 YEQENSARY
-414 SVLGV
+414 VLGV
-419 MIFFSREVQCF
+419 MTFFSHEVQRF
-430 DEELLQIMA
+430 DEELLQTMA

-444 LGQFIKRK
+444 IGQFIKRK

-486 YVNRAWRET
+486 YVNRAWQET
-495 LGYTEAEIAQMTVFD
+495 LGYSEAEIAEMTVFD

-520 LDILYQ
+520 IDILYQ
-526 AITEKN
+526 AILKKTV
-532 LNESTLYPPSIEI
+532 NENTFYPDSIQA
-545 IFITKEHKKI
+545 IFITKNNEQI

-563 KFAAGSL
+563 KFSEGSL

-579 ITARKMA
+579 ITARKVA

-598 ATFDSTADGILATD
+598 ATFDSTADGILAID

-632 ELMALRD
+632 EVMALRD
-639 DATTIAFVLNQLKD
+639 DATTIAFIMNQLKE

-658 DRIQSLD
+658 ERIESLY

-679 DGRFFE
+679 DGRCFE
-685 RYSQPQRLGDTI
+685 RYSEPQRLGDKI

-710 KQAEYALRE
+710 KQAEDALRE

-743 ETTIAEYFPQVTVL
+743 ETTIAEYFPEVTVL

-762 GFTALSAVMNPIE
+762 GFTALSAVMNPID
-775 LVDLLNKIFS
+775 LVELLNKIFS
-785 GFDLL
+785 RFDLL
-790 CERHG
+790 CDRHG

-802 GDAYMAVGGLPA
+802 GDAYMVVGGLPC
-814 PREDH
+814 PRADH
-819 ADAIAK
+819 AEAIAQM
-825 IALDMQAEIARF
+825 ALDMQTEIARF
-837 NANNNKYFSIRIGIH
+837 NANNRKYFSIRVGIH

-873 TVNIAS
+873 TVNLAS
-879 RMESQGL
+879 RMESHGL
-886 PWRIQVSET
+886 SWRIQVSET
-895 TYKLLENKYLFQERG
+895 TYKLLEHKYLFQERG
-910 MIEVKGKGGMKTYI
+910 IIDVKGKGGMRTY
-924 LLGRKS
+924 LLVGKK
-930 GSSSVIS
+930 
-937 HLADD
+937 

>member
-1 METLLKKLLVP
+1 MKTLLKKLLVP
-12 PHLEYLALDK
+12 HHLEYLALDR

-27 ETSIKVQR
+27 ETSLQVQR
-35 FGDCPEEVVAG
+35 FADCPDEVAAG

-54 ELVGTE
+54 ELVGCE

-65 IFERRLPH
+65 IFEGRLPN
-73 FELKAITRLL
+73 FELKAITRVL

-98 TNDENYQ
+98 SNDDNYH
-105 RLIIFFQDVSDRMA
+105 RLIVFFEDVTDRMG

-124 VQATNEMDILLS
+124 VQATNEMNILLS
-136 TLAATNN
+136 TLATTNN

-184 GQQIDTLAAV
+184 GQQIDILAAV
-194 GSSLQAISQEDSQ
+194 GESLQTVSQEQPQ
-207 QSQTHTEVICRG
+207 QSPTNTEVICTA
-219 KSGEKLTVS
+219 KTGEKLTVS
-228 FSCTAIS
+228 FSCTAIPS
-235 TDIKGVSGSG
+235 EIQGIFASSAAV
-245 PALQDFVYIGRD
+245 QDFVYIGRD
-257 VTDRQRARKRQITQ
+257 VTDRQRARKRKIAQ

-285 KAIAAILPVIC
+285 KALTAILPVIC

-306 WMPESGEK
+306 WMPEAGEK
-314 LLSET
+314 LLSGNN
-319 KRITAVSDPN
+319 RINAISDHN
-329 LLRCVASWTKR
+329 LLRCVASWKKP

-348 EFTEQMTCAFGEGLP
+348 KFAEQMTCAFGEGLP
-363 GFVWA
+363 GLVWA
-368 SGCSQWIADV
+368 SGSPQWIADV
-378 TKSDSCMRREIAA
+378 TESDSFLRREIAA
-391 EEGLHGALGFPILGD
+391 EEGLHGAFAFPILGD
-406 YDPENSAK
+406 YEDENSAR

-419 MIFFSREVQCF
+419 ITFFSREVQCF
-430 DEELLQIMA
+430 DEELLQTMA

-495 LGYTEAEIAQMTVFD
+495 LGYSEAEIAEMTVFD

-520 LDILYQ
+520 IDVLYQ
-526 AITEKN
+526 AISQKTI
-532 LNESTLYPPSIEI
+532 NENTFYPDSIQA
-545 IFITKEHKKI
+545 IFITKYHEQI

-563 KFAAGSL
+563 KFASGSL

-598 ATFDSTADGILATD
+598 ATFDSTADGILAID

-619 FNREFVEMWGIPN
+619 FNREFVEMWGVPSDV
-632 ELMALRD
+632 MALRD
-639 DATTIAFVLNQLKD
+639 DATTIAFVQNQLKD

-658 DRIQSLD
+658 ERIESLY

-685 RYSQPQRLGDTI
+685 RYSEPQRLGDKI

-710 KQAEYALRE
+710 KQAEDALRE

-743 ETTIAEYFPQVTVL
+743 ETTIAEYFPEVTVL

-762 GFTALSAVMNPIE
+762 GFTALSTTMSPIA
-775 LVDLLNKIFS
+775 LVELLNKIFS

-790 CERHG
+790 CEQHG

-802 GDAYMAVGGLPA
+802 GDAYMAVGGLPY
-814 PREDH
+814 PRIDH
-819 ADAIAK
+819 AEAIAQM
-825 IALDMQAEIARF
+825 ALDMQTEIARF
-837 NANNNKYFSIRIGIH
+837 NANNKKYFSIRVGIH

-879 RMESQGL
+879 RMESHGL

-895 TYKLLENKYLFQERG
+895 TYKLLEHKYLFKERG
-910 MIEVKGKGGMKTYI
+910 IIDVKGRGRMRTYI
-924 LLGRKS
+924 LVGKK
-930 GSSSVIS
+930 
-937 HLADD
+937 

>member
-1 METLLKKLLVP
+1 MKTLLKKLLVP
-12 PHLEYLALDK
+12 PHLEYLALDT

-27 ETSIKVQR
+27 ETSLKVQR
-35 FGDCPEEVVAG
+35 FADCPEEVAAG

-54 ELVGTE
+54 EMVGSE

-65 IFERRLPH
+65 IFEGRLPN
-73 FELKAITRLL
+73 FELKAITRVLD
-83 ENGSR
+83 NGSR

-98 TNDENYQ
+98 SNDDSDR
-105 RLIIFFQDVSDRMA
+105 RLIVFFEDVTDRMG

-124 VQATNEMDILLS
+124 VQATNEMNILLS
-136 TLAATNN
+136 TLAATND

-184 GQQIDTLAAV
+184 GQQIDALAAV
-194 GSSLQAISQEDSQ
+194 GESLQAVSQEEPQ
-207 QSQTHTEVICRG
+207 QSQTNAEVICRA
-219 KSGEKLTVS
+219 KTGEKLTVS
-228 FSCTAIS
+228 FSCTAIPS
-235 TDIKGVSGSG
+235 EIQGISASSA
-245 PALQDFVYIGRD
+245 ALQDFVYIGRD
-257 VTDRQRARKRQITQ
+257 VTDRQRSRKRKVVQ
-271 YVTTRILSASETIK
+271 YVTTRILSECETVK
-285 KAIAAILPVIC
+285 RAIAEILPVVC
-296 DSLGWDTAEL
+296 HSLGWQAAEL
-306 WMPESGEK
+306 WMPEIGEQ
-314 LLSET
+314 LLSVT
-319 KRITAVSDPN
+319 KRKVPISDPN
-329 LLRCVASWTKR
+329 FLRCVASWSNR
-340 SVSIPKFA
+340 SISIPKFGELA
-348 EFTEQMTCAFGEGLP
+348 EQMTCAFGEGLP
-363 GFVWA
+363 GLVWA
-368 SGCSQWIADV
+368 SGSSQWIADV
-378 TKSDSCMRREIAA
+378 TESDSFLRREIAA
-391 EEGLHGALGFPILGD
+391 QEGLHGAFGFPIVGD
-406 YDPENSAK
+406 YDRETSAR

-419 MIFFSREVQCF
+419 MTFFSGEVQCF
-430 DEELLQIMA
+430 DEELLQTMA

-486 YVNRAWRET
+486 YVNRAWRAT
-495 LGYTEAEIAQMTVFD
+495 LGYSEAEIAQMTVFD
-510 IIHPNSSPES
+510 IIHPNSSQES

-526 AITEKN
+526 AIAKKN
-532 LNESTLYPPSIEI
+532 VNENTLYPDSIQA
-545 IFITKEHKKI
+545 IFITKNHEQI

-563 KFAAGSL
+563 KFAEGSL

-579 ITARKMA
+579 ITARKKA

-598 ATFDSTADGILATD
+598 ATFDSTAEGILATD

-632 ELMALRD
+632 EVMALRD
-639 DATTIAFVLNQLKD
+639 EAATIAFFLNQLKD
-653 PQAFQ
+653 SQAFQ
-658 DRIQSLD
+658 ERIESLYD
-665 EQPEAE
+665 QPEAE
-671 SYDLLEFQ
+671 SYDLLEFL

-685 RYSQPQRLGDTI
+685 RYSEPQRLGDKI

-710 KQAEYALRE
+710 KQAEDALRE

-729 NILPKAIAERLKQN
+729 NILPQAIAERLKKN
-743 ETTIAEYFPQVTVL
+743 ETTIAEYFPEVTVL

-762 GFTALSAVMNPIE
+762 GFTHLATVMPPID
-775 LVDLLNKIFS
+775 LVELLNQIFS
-785 GFDLL
+785 TFDTI
-790 CERHG
+790 CDRHG

-802 GDAYMAVGGLPA
+802 GDAYMVVGGLPE
-814 PREDH
+814 PRADH
-819 ADAIAK
+819 AEAIAQM
-825 IALDMQAEIARF
+825 ALDMQTEIARF
-837 NANNNKYFSIRIGIH
+837 NAKNNQSFSIRIGIH

-879 RMESQGL
+879 RMESHGL

-895 TYKLLENKYLFQERG
+895 TYKLVEHKYLFQERG
-910 MIEVKGKGGMKTYI
+910 TIEVKGKGGMKTY
-924 LLGRKS
+924 LLVAKK
-930 GSSSVIS
+930 
-937 HLADD
+937 

>member
-1 METLLKKLLVP
+1 MLNKLLVP
-12 PHLEYLALDK
+12 HHLEYLALDK

-27 ETSIKVQR
+27 ETSLKVQR
-35 FGDCPEEVVAG
+35 FADCPEEVAAG

-54 ELVGTE
+54 ELVGSE

-65 IFERRLPH
+65 IFEGRLPN
-73 FELKAITRLL
+73 FELKAITRVL
-83 ENGSR
+83 ENGSP

-98 TNDENYQ
+98 INDENHH
-105 RLIIFFQDVSDRMA
+105 RLIVFFEDVTDRMG

-124 VQATNEMDILLS
+124 VQATNEMNILLS

-184 GQQIDTLAAV
+184 GQQIEVLAAL
-194 GSSLQAISQEDSQ
+194 GTSLQTVSQEQ
-207 QSQTHTEVICRG
+207 PQLSQTNTEVICTA
-219 KSGEKLTVS
+219 KTGEKLTVS
-228 FSCTAIS
+228 FSCTAIAS
-235 TDIKGVSGSG
+235 EIQGISISSAAV
-245 PALQDFVYIGRD
+245 QDFVYIGRD
-257 VTDRQRARKRQITQ
+257 VTDRQRARKRKIAQ

-285 KAIAAILPVIC
+285 KALTAILPVIC

-306 WMPESGEK
+306 WMPEAGEK
-314 LLSET
+314 LLSGS
-319 KRITAVSDPN
+319 KRVNAIADPN
-329 LLRCVASWTKR
+329 SLRCVASWKKR

-348 EFTEQMTCAFGEGLP
+348 GFAEQMTCGFGEGLP
-363 GFVWA
+363 GLVWA
-368 SGCSQWIADV
+368 SGSPQWIVDV
-378 TKSDSCMRREIAA
+378 TESDSFLRREIAA
-391 EEGLHGALGFPILGD
+391 EEGLHGAFGFPILGD
-406 YDPENSAK
+406 YEQENSARY
-414 SVLGV
+414 VLGV
-419 MIFFSREVQCF
+419 MTFFSHEVQCF
-430 DEELLQIMA
+430 DEELLQTMA

-444 LGQFIKRK
+444 IGQFIKRK

-486 YVNRAWRET
+486 YVNRAWQET
-495 LGYTEAEIAQMTVFD
+495 LGYSEAEIAEMTVFD

-520 LDILYQ
+520 IDILYQ
-526 AITEKN
+526 AILKKTV
-532 LNESTLYPPSIEI
+532 NENTFYPDSIQA
-545 IFITKEHKKI
+545 IFITKNNEQI

-563 KFAAGSL
+563 KFSEGSL

-579 ITARKMA
+579 ITARKVA

-598 ATFDSTADGILATD
+598 ATFDSTADGILAID

-632 ELMALRD
+632 EVMALRD
-639 DATTIAFVLNQLKD
+639 DATTIAFIMNQLKE

-658 DRIQSLD
+658 ERIESLY

-679 DGRFFE
+679 DGRCFE
-685 RYSQPQRLGDTI
+685 RYSEPQRLGDKI

-710 KQAEYALRE
+710 KQAEDALRE

-743 ETTIAEYFPQVTVL
+743 ETTIAEYFPEVTVL

-762 GFTALSAVMNPIE
+762 GFTALSAVMNPID
-775 LVDLLNKIFS
+775 LVELLNKIFS
-785 GFDLL
+785 RFDLL
-790 CERHG
+790 CDRHG

-802 GDAYMAVGGLPA
+802 GDAYMVVGGLPC
-814 PREDH
+814 PRADH
-819 ADAIAK
+819 AEAIAQM
-825 IALDMQAEIARF
+825 ALDMQTEIARF
-837 NANNNKYFSIRIGIH
+837 NANNRKYFSIRVGIH

-873 TVNIAS
+873 TVNLAS
-879 RMESQGL
+879 RMESHGL
-886 PWRIQVSET
+886 SWRIQVSET
-895 TYKLLENKYLFQERG
+895 TYKLLEHKYLFQERG
-910 MIEVKGKGGMKTYI
+910 IIDVKGKGGMRTY
-924 LLGRKS
+924 LLVGKK
-930 GSSSVIS
+930 
-937 HLADD
+937 

>member
-1 METLLKKLLVP
+1 MKTLLKKLLVP
-12 PHLEYLALDK
+12 HNLEYLALDK
-22 DFLIQ
+22 NFLIQ
-27 ETSIKVQR
+27 EISLKVQR
-35 FGDCPEEVVAG
+35 FADCPEEVVAG

-65 IFERRLPH
+65 IFEKRLPN
-73 FELKAITRLL
+73 FELKAMTRLL

-176 GYSESELV
+176 SYSESELV
-184 GQQIDTLAAV
+184 GQQIDALAAF
-194 GSSLQAISQEDSQ
+194 GSSLQALSQEPQ
-207 QSQTHTEVICRG
+207 HLQTNAEVICTA
-219 KSGEKLTVS
+219 KTGEKLTVS

-235 TDIKGVSGSG
+235 TDIKGFSGSG

-368 SGCSQWIADV
+368 SGSSQWIADV
-378 TKSDSCMRREIAA
+378 AKSDSCMRREIAA
-391 EEGLHGALGFPILGD
+391 EEGLHGAFGFPIVGD
-406 YDPENSAK
+406 YDPDNSAK

-419 MIFFSREVQCF
+419 MILFSREVQCF

-495 LGYTEAEIAQMTVFD
+495 LGYTEADIAQMTVFD

-526 AITEKN
+526 AITEQTV
-532 LNESTLYPPSIEI
+532 NENTLYPDSIELT
-545 IFITKEHKKI
+545 FITKYQEKI

-563 KFAAGSL
+563 KFAVGSL

-579 ITARKMA
+579 ITARKMT
-586 EDALAKSVSLLQ
+586 EDALAKSVSLLL
-598 ATFDSTADGILATD
+598 ATFDSTADGILAID

-619 FNREFVEMWGIPN
+619 FNRQFVEMWGIPD
-632 ELMALRD
+632 EVMALRD
-639 DATTIAFVLNQLKD
+639 EATTIAFVLNQLKE

-658 DRIQSLD
+658 ERIQSLY

-685 RYSQPQRLGDTI
+685 RYSQPQRLGNTI

-710 KQAEYALRE
+710 KQAEDALRE

-729 NILPKAIAERLKQN
+729 NILPKAIAERLKKN
-743 ETTIAEYFPQVTVL
+743 ETTIAEYFPEVTVL

-802 GDAYMAVGGLPA
+802 GDAYMAVGGLPE
-814 PREDH
+814 PRADH

-852 SGPVVAGVIGIKK
+852 SGAVVAGVIGIKK

-910 MIEVKGKGGMKTYI
+910 MIEVKGKGVMKTYI
-924 LLGRKS
+924 LIGRKS
-930 GSSSVIS
+930 GSSSVIN

>member
-1 METLLKKLLVP
+1 MKTLFKKLLVP
-12 PHLEYLALDK
+12 HHLEYLTLDQ

-27 ETSIKVQR
+27 EISLKVQR
-35 FGDCPEEVVAG
+35 FADCGEEVAAG

-60 EILID
+60 AILID
-65 IFERRLPH
+65 IFEGRLPN
-73 FELKAITRLL
+73 FELKSMTRVL

-98 TNDENYQ
+98 SNDDNDH
-105 RLIIFFQDVSDRMA
+105 RLIVFFEDVTDRMG

-124 VQATNEMDILLS
+124 VQATNEMNILLS

-154 VLLVTTASG
+154 VLLVTTSSG

-184 GQQIDTLAAV
+184 GQQIDTLAAE
-194 GSSLQAISQEDSQ
+194 GESLQAVSQ
-207 QSQTHTEVICRG
+207 QQPQLSQTNTEVICTV
-219 KSGEKLTVS
+219 KTGEKLTVS
-228 FSCTAIS
+228 FSCTAIPS
-235 TDIKGVSGSG
+235 DINNISEAMS
-245 PALQDFVYIGRD
+245 AIQDFVYIGRD
-257 VTDRQRARKRQITQ
+257 VTDKQRARKRKIAQ
-271 YVTTRILSASETIK
+271 YITTRILSASETIK
-285 KAIAAILPVIC
+285 KALAAILPVIC

-306 WMPESGEK
+306 WMLESGEK
-314 LLSET
+314 LLSGS
-319 KRITAVSDPN
+319 KRITTISDPN
-329 LLRCVASWTKR
+329 LLRCVASWTKH
-340 SVSIPKFA
+340 SVSFPKFA
-348 EFTEQMTCAFGEGLP
+348 EFVEPMTCAIGEGLP
-363 GFVWA
+363 GLIWA
-368 SGCSQWIADV
+368 SGSPQWIADV
-378 TKSDSCMRREIAA
+378 TESDSFMRREIAA
-391 EEGLHGALGFPILGD
+391 SEGLHGAFGFPILGD
-406 YDPENSAK
+406 YEQENSAR

-419 MIFFSREVQCF
+419 ITFFSREAQSF
-430 DEELLQIMA
+430 DEELLQTMA

-486 YVNRAWRET
+486 YVNRAWQQT
-495 LGYTEAEIAQMTVFD
+495 LGYSEAEIAHMTVFD

-520 LDILYQ
+520 IDVLYK
-526 AITEKN
+526 AITTKTI
-532 LNESTLYPPSIEI
+532 NENTFYPDSIQA
-545 IFITKEHKKI
+545 IFITKHHEQI

-563 KFAAGSL
+563 KFVDGSL

-579 ITARKMA
+579 ITARQVA

-598 ATFDSTADGILATD
+598 ATFDSTADGILAID
-612 RSGKIVT
+612 RNGKIVT
-619 FNREFVEMWGIPN
+619 FNREFIEMWGIPN
-632 ELMALRD
+632 EVMALRD
-639 DATTIAFVLNQLKD
+639 DATTIAFVQNQLKD

-658 DRIQSLD
+658 ERIESLY

-671 SYDLLEFQ
+671 SFDLLEFQ

-685 RYSQPQRLGDTI
+685 RHSEPQRLGDKI

-710 KQAEYALRE
+710 KQAEDALRE

-729 NILPKAIAERLKQN
+729 NILPKPIAERLKQN
-743 ETTIAEYFPQVTVL
+743 ETTIAEYFPEVTVL

-762 GFTALSAVMNPIE
+762 GFTTLSSTMNPIE
-775 LVDLLNKIFS
+775 LVELLNKIFS

-790 CERHG
+790 CEKHG

-802 GDAYMAVGGLPA
+802 GDAYMAVGGLPY
-814 PREDH
+814 PRVDH
-819 ADAIAK
+819 AEAIAQM
-825 IALDMQAEIARF
+825 ALDMQTEIARF
-837 NANNNKYFSIRIGIH
+837 NAQNKKYFSIRIGIH

-879 RMESQGL
+879 RMESHGL
-886 PWRIQVSET
+886 SWRIQVTET
-895 TYKLLENKYLFQERG
+895 TYKLLEHKYWLNERG
-910 MIEVKGKGGMKTYI
+910 IINIKGKGGMKTY
-924 LLGRKS
+924 LLVGKR
-930 GSSSVIS
+930 
-937 HLADD
+937 

>member
-1 METLLKKLLVP
+1 MKTLLKKLLVP
-12 PHLEYLALDK
+12 HHLEYLALDK

-27 ETSIKVQR
+27 EISLKVQR
-35 FGDCPEEVVAG
+35 FADSPEEVVAG

-65 IFERRLPH
+65 IFERRLPN
-73 FELKAITRLL
+73 FELKAIARVL
-83 ENGSR
+83 ENGLQ

-98 TNDENYQ
+98 SNDDNYQ
-105 RLIIFFQDVSDRMA
+105 RLIIFFEDVTDRMG

-124 VQATNEMDILLS
+124 VQATNEMNILLT

-154 VLLVTTASG
+154 VLLVTTATG

-184 GQQIDTLAAV
+184 GQQIDALAAV
-194 GSSLQAISQEDSQ
+194 GSSLPAVSQEGPQ
-207 QSQTHTEVICRG
+207 QSQTNAEVICTA
-219 KSGEKLTVS
+219 KTGEKLTVA
-228 FSCTAIS
+228 FSCTAIPA
-235 TDIKGVSGSG
+235 DIKGISGSWA
-245 PALQDFVYIGRD
+245 ALQDFVYIGRD
-257 VTDRQRARKRQITQ
+257 VTDRQRARKRKIAQ

-285 KAIAAILPVIC
+285 KALAAIIPVIC
-296 DSLGWDTAEL
+296 DSLGWDTGEL
-306 WMPESGEK
+306 WMPEAGEK
-314 LLSET
+314 LLSGSN
-319 KRITAVSDPN
+319 RINAVSDPN
-329 LLRCVASWTKR
+329 LLRCVASWKKR

-348 EFTEQMTCAFGEGLP
+348 EFAETMTCAFGEGLP
-363 GFVWA
+363 GLVWA
-368 SGCSQWIADV
+368 SGSSQWIADV
-378 TKSDSCMRREIAA
+378 TESDRFLRREIAA
-391 EEGLHGALGFPILGD
+391 EEGLHGAFGFPILGD
-406 YDPENSAK
+406 YESENSAR

-419 MIFFSREVQCF
+419 MTFFSREVQSF
-430 DEELLQIMA
+430 DEELLQTMA

-444 LGQFIKRK
+444 VGQFIKRK

-495 LGYTEAEIAQMTVFD
+495 LGYSEAEIAQMTVFD
-510 IIHPNSSPES
+510 IIHPNSSQES
-520 LDILYQ
+520 LDIFSQ
-526 AITEKN
+526 AITKKTVNEK
-532 LNESTLYPPSIEI
+532 TLYPDSIQA
-545 IFITKEHKKI
+545 IFITKYREQI
-555 LLEGSISC
+555 WLEGSISC
-563 KFAAGSL
+563 KFAEGSL

-598 ATFDSTADGILATD
+598 ATFDSTADGILAID

-619 FNREFVEMWGIPN
+619 FNREFVEMWRIPN
-632 ELMALRD
+632 EVMALRD
-639 DATTIAFVLNQLKD
+639 DATMNAFFLEQLKD

-658 DRIQSLD
+658 ARIESLY

-685 RYSQPQRLGDTI
+685 RYSQPQRLGDEI

-710 KQAEYALRE
+710 KQAEDALRE

-729 NILPKAIAERLKQN
+729 NILPQAIAERLKQN
-743 ETTIAEYFPQVTVL
+743 ETTIAEYFPEVTVL

-775 LVDLLNKIFS
+775 LVEILNQIFS

-790 CERHG
+790 CQRHG

-802 GDAYMAVGGLPA
+802 GDAYMAVGGLPEPSA
-814 PREDH
+814 DH
-819 ADAIAK
+819 AEDIAQM
-825 IALDMQAEIARF
+825 ALDMQAEIARF
-837 NANNNKYFSIRIGIH
+837 NGSHNKYFSIRIGIH

-895 TYKLLENKYLFQERG
+895 TYKLLADKYLFQERG
-910 MIEVKGKGGMKTYI
+910 IIEVKGKGKMKTYI
-924 LLGRKS
+924 LVRKK
-930 GSSSVIS
+930 
-937 HLADD
+937 

>member
-1 METLLKKLLVP
+1 MKTLLKKLLVP
-12 PHLEYLALDK
+12 HHLEYLALDR

-27 ETSIKVQR
+27 ETSLKVQR
-35 FGDCPEEVVAG
+35 FADCPEEVAAG

-54 ELVGTE
+54 ELVGSE

-65 IFERRLPH
+65 IFEGRLPN
-73 FELKAITRLL
+73 FELKAITRVL
-83 ENGSR
+83 ENGSQ

-98 TNDENYQ
+98 SNDDNYR
-105 RLIIFFQDVSDRMA
+105 RLILFFEDVTDRMG

-124 VQATNEMDILLS
+124 VQATNEMNILLS

-184 GQQIDTLAAV
+184 GQQIDALAAI
-194 GSSLQAISQEDSQ
+194 GESLQLGEQPPQ
-207 QSQTHTEVICRG
+207 QSQTNAEVICTA
-219 KSGEKLTVS
+219 KTGEKLTVS
-228 FSCTAIS
+228 FSCTAIPS
-235 TDIKGVSGSG
+235 EIQGISVSS
-245 PALQDFVYIGRD
+245 AAVQDLVYIGRD
-257 VTDRQRARKRQITQ
+257 VTDRQRARKRKVAQ

-285 KAIAAILPVIC
+285 KALTAILPVIC

-306 WMPESGEK
+306 WMPEAGEK
-314 LLSET
+314 LLSGSN
-319 KRITAVSDPN
+319 RINAVSDPN
-329 LLRCVASWTKR
+329 LLRCVASWKKR
-340 SVSIPKFA
+340 SVSLPKFT
-348 EFTEQMTCAFGEGLP
+348 EFAEQMTCAFGEGLP
-363 GFVWA
+363 GLVWA
-368 SGCSQWIADV
+368 SGSPQWISDV
-378 TKSDSCMRREIAA
+378 TESDSFLRREIAV
-391 EEGLHGALGFPILGD
+391 EEGLHGAFAFPILGD
-406 YDPENSAK
+406 YEEENSAR

-419 MIFFSREVQCF
+419 ISFFSLEVQCF
-430 DEELLQIMA
+430 DEELLQTMA

-495 LGYTEAEIAQMTVFD
+495 LGYSEAEIAQMTVFD
-510 IIHPNSSPES
+510 IIHPNSSQES

-526 AITEKN
+526 AITKKTV
-532 LNESTLYPPSIEI
+532 NENTVYPASLQA
-545 IFITKEHKKI
+545 IFITKNHEQI

-563 KFAAGSL
+563 KFASGSL

-598 ATFDSTADGILATD
+598 ATFDSTADGILAID

-632 ELMALRD
+632 EVMALGD
-639 DATTIAFVLNQLKD
+639 DATIIAFVLEQIKE

-658 DRIQSLD
+658 ERIESLY

-671 SYDLLEFQ
+671 SYDLLEFR

-685 RYSQPQRLGDTI
+685 RYSEPQRLGDKI

-710 KQAEYALRE
+710 KQAEDALRE

-729 NILPKAIAERLKQN
+729 NILPKAIAERLKKN
-743 ETTIAEYFPQVTVL
+743 ETTIAEYFPEVTVL

-762 GFTALSAVMNPIE
+762 GFTHLATVMPPID
-775 LVDLLNKIFS
+775 LVELLNKIFS

-790 CERHG
+790 CEQHG

-802 GDAYMAVGGLPA
+802 GDAYMVVGGLPDT
-814 PREDH
+814 RTDH
-819 ADAIAK
+819 AEAIALM
-825 IALDMQAEIARF
+825 ALDMQTAIARF
-837 NANNNKYFSIRIGIH
+837 NANNKKYFSIRVGIH

-879 RMESQGL
+879 RMESHGL
-886 PWRIQVSET
+886 SWRIQVSET
-895 TYKLLENKYLFQERG
+895 TYKLLEHKYLFQERG
-910 MIEVKGKGGMKTYI
+910 IIDVKGKGGMRTY
-924 LLGRKS
+924 LLVGKK
-930 GSSSVIS
+930 
-937 HLADD
+937 

>member
-1 METLLKKLLVP
+1 MKTLLKKLLVP
-12 PHLEYLALDK
+12 HHLEYLALDK
-22 DFLIQ
+22 NFLIQ
-27 ETSIKVQR
+27 ETSLKVQR
-35 FGDCPEEVVAG
+35 FADCPEEVVAG

-54 ELVGTE
+54 ELVGSE

-65 IFERRLPH
+65 IFEGRLPN
-73 FELKAITRLL
+73 FELKAITRVL
-83 ENGSR
+83 ENDSQ

-98 TNDENYQ
+98 TNDDNYQ
-105 RLIIFFQDVSDRMA
+105 RLIIFFEDVTDRMG

-124 VQATNEMDILLS
+124 VQATNEMNILLS

-184 GQQIDTLAAV
+184 GQQIDALAAE
-194 GSSLQAISQEDSQ
+194 GASLQAVSQEPPQ
-207 QSQTHTEVICRG
+207 QSQTNTEVICTA
-219 KSGEKLTVS
+219 KTGEKLTVA
-228 FSCTAIS
+228 FSCTPIPSEIQGIS
-235 TDIKGVSGSG
+235 KTRVGV
-245 PALQDFVYIGRD
+245 QDFVYIGRD
-257 VTDRQRARKRQITQ
+257 VTDRQRARKRKVAR
-271 YVTTRILSASETIK
+271 YVTTHILSISETIK
-285 KAIAAILPVIC
+285 KALEAILPAIC

-306 WMPESGEK
+306 WMPEAGEK
-314 LLSET
+314 LLLGS
-319 KRITAVSDPN
+319 KSITAISDPN
-329 LLRCVASWTKR
+329 LLRCVASWTKP
-340 SVSIPKFA
+340 SVSIPKFTEFA
-348 EFTEQMTCAFGEGLP
+348 ERMTCGFGEGLP
-363 GFVWA
+363 GLVWA
-368 SGCSQWIADV
+368 SGSSQWIADV
-378 TKSDSCMRREIAA
+378 TENDSCLRREIAA
-391 EEGLHGALGFPILGD
+391 QEGLHGAFGFPILGD
-406 YDPENSAK
+406 YEQENSAM

-419 MIFFSREVQCF
+419 MILFSREVQYF
-430 DEELLQIMA
+430 DEELLQTMA
-439 TIGSQ
+439 TLGSQ
-444 LGQFIKRK
+444 IGQFIKRK

-495 LGYTEAEIAQMTVFD
+495 LGYSEAEITQMTVFD
-510 IIHPNSSPES
+510 VIHPNSSQES

-526 AITEKN
+526 AITKKIV
-532 LNESTLYPPSIEI
+532 NENTFYPDSIQV
-545 IFITKEHKKI
+545 IFITKHHEQI

-563 KFAAGSL
+563 KFAEGSL

-579 ITARKMA
+579 ITARQMA

-598 ATFDSTADGILATD
+598 ATFDSTADGILAID
-612 RSGKIVT
+612 RNGKIVT
-619 FNREFVEMWGIPN
+619 FNREFVEMWGVPN
-632 ELMALRD
+632 EVMALRD
-639 DATTIAFVLNQLKD
+639 DATTIAFVQNQLKD
-653 PQAFQ
+653 PKAFQ
-658 DRIQSLD
+658 ERIQSLY

-710 KQAEYALRE
+710 KKAEDALRE

-743 ETTIAEYFPQVTVL
+743 ETTIAEYFPEVTVL

-762 GFTALSAVMNPIE
+762 GFTALSAVMNPID
-775 LVDLLNKIFS
+775 LVEILNQIFS
-785 GFDLL
+785 GFELL

-802 GDAYMAVGGLPA
+802 GDAYMAVGGLPELRA
-814 PREDH
+814 DH
-819 ADAIAK
+819 AEAIAQM
-825 IALDMQAEIARF
+825 ALDMQAEIARF
-837 NANNNKYFSIRIGIH
+837 NASHNKYFSLRIGIH

-895 TYKLLENKYLFQERG
+895 TYKLVEDKYLFQERG
-910 MIEVKGKGGMKTYI
+910 IIEVKGKGGMKTYI
-924 LLGRKS
+924 LIRKQ
-930 GSSSVIS
+930 
-937 HLADD
+937 

>member
-1 METLLKKLLVP
+1 MKTLFKKLLVP
-12 PHLEYLALDK
+12 HHLEYLALDK
-22 DFLIQ
+22 NFLIQ
-27 ETSIKVQR
+27 EISLKVQR
-35 FGDCPEEVVAG
+35 FADCPDEVVAG

-54 ELVGTE
+54 ELLGTE

-65 IFERRLPH
+65 IFEKRLPN
-73 FELKAITRLL
+73 FELKAMTRLL

-184 GQQIDTLAAV
+184 GQQIDALAAF
-194 GSSLQAISQEDSQ
+194 GSSLQALSQEPQ
-207 QSQTHTEVICRG
+207 QLQTNAEVICTA
-219 KSGEKLTVS
+219 KTGEKLTVS

-235 TDIKGVSGSG
+235 TDIKGFSGSG

-319 KRITAVSDPN
+319 KRITGVSDPN

-363 GFVWA
+363 GLVWA
-368 SGCSQWIADV
+368 SGSSQWIADV
-378 TKSDSCMRREIAA
+378 TKSDSCMRRELAA
-391 EEGLHGALGFPILGD
+391 EEGLHGAFGFPILGD

-419 MIFFSREVQCF
+419 MILFSREVQCF

-526 AITEKN
+526 ALRKKTV
-532 LNESTLYPPSIEI
+532 NENTLYPDSIELT
-545 IFITKEHKKI
+545 FITKYQENI

-579 ITARKMA
+579 ITARKLA
-586 EDALAKSVSLLQ
+586 EDALAKSVSLLL
-598 ATFDSTADGILATD
+598 ATFDSTADGILAID

-619 FNREFVEMWGIPN
+619 FNRQFVEMWGIPD
-632 ELMALRD
+632 ELMVLRD

-653 PQAFQ
+653 PQGFQ
-658 DRIQSLD
+658 ERIQSLY

-671 SYDLLEFQ
+671 SYDLLEFK

-710 KQAEYALRE
+710 KQVEDALRE

-743 ETTIAEYFPQVTVL
+743 ETTIAEYFPEVTVL

-802 GDAYMAVGGLPA
+802 GDAYMAVGGLPE
-814 PREDH
+814 PRADH
-819 ADAIAK
+819 ADAIAQ

-837 NANNNKYFSIRIGIH
+837 NANNNKFFSIRIGIH

-886 PWRIQVSET
+886 PWRVQVSDT
-895 TYKLLENKYLFQERG
+895 TYNLLKHKYLFQERG
-910 MIEVKGKGGMKTYI
+910 MIEVKGKGVMKTYI
-924 LLGRKS
+924 LIGRKS

>member
-1 METLLKKLLVP
+1 MKTLLKKLLVP
-12 PHLEYLALDK
+12 HHLEYLALDK

-27 ETSIKVQR
+27 EISLKVQR
-35 FGDCPEEVVAG
+35 FADSPEEVVAG

-54 ELVGTE
+54 ELVGSE

-65 IFERRLPH
+65 IFERRLPN
-73 FELKAITRLL
+73 FELKAIARVLG
-83 ENGSR
+83 NGLQ

-98 TNDENYQ
+98 TDDDNYQ
-105 RLIIFFQDVSDRMA
+105 RLIIFFEDVTDRMG

-124 VQATNEMDILLS
+124 VQATNEMNILLT

-143 YVEKIITSMAE
+143 YVEKIISSMVE
-154 VLLVTTASG
+154 VLLVTTALG

-184 GQQIDTLAAV
+184 GQQIDALAAV
-194 GSSLQAISQEDSQ
+194 GSSLQAVSQDPPQ
-207 QSQTHTEVICRG
+207 QSQTNTEVICRAKNG
-219 KSGEKLTVS
+219 QKLTVS

-235 TDIKGVSGSG
+235 TDIKSSFEARAAV
-245 PALQDFVYIGRD
+245 QDFVYIGRD
-257 VTDRQRARKRQITQ
+257 VTDRQRARQRQIVQ

-285 KAIAAILPVIC
+285 KALAAILPAIC

-306 WMPESGEK
+306 WMPEAGEK

-319 KRITAVSDPN
+319 NRITAVSDPN
-329 LLRCVASWTKR
+329 LRCVASWTKR

-363 GFVWA
+363 GLIWA
-368 SGCSQWIADV
+368 SGSSQWIADV
-378 TKSDSCMRREIAA
+378 TESESCLRREIAA
-391 EEGLHGALGFPILGD
+391 QEGLHGAFGFPILGD
-406 YDPENSAK
+406 YEQEKSAR

-430 DEELLQIMA
+430 DEELLQTMA

-495 LGYTEAEIAQMTVFD
+495 LGYSEAEIAQMTVFD
-510 IIHPNSSPES
+510 IIHPNSSQES

-526 AITEKN
+526 AIINKN
-532 LNESTLYPPSIEI
+532 VNENTVCPDSIRA
-545 IFITKEHKKI
+545 IFITKHHEQI

-563 KFAAGSL
+563 KFAEGSL

-598 ATFDSTADGILATD
+598 ATFDSTGDGILAID
-612 RSGKIVT
+612 SRGKIVT

-632 ELMALRD
+632 EVMALRD
-639 DATTIAFVLNQLKD
+639 DAATIAFVLNQLKD

-658 DRIQSLD
+658 ERIESLY
-665 EQPEAE
+665 EQPKAE

-685 RYSQPQRLGDTI
+685 RYSQPQRLGDQI

-710 KQAEYALRE
+710 KQAEDALRE
-719 EQEKSEKLLL
+719 EQEKSENLLL

-743 ETTIAEYFPQVTVL
+743 ETTIAEYFPEVTVL

-775 LVDLLNKIFS
+775 LVEILNQIFS

-802 GDAYMAVGGLPA
+802 GDAYMAVGGLPN
-814 PREDH
+814 PRADH
-819 ADAIAK
+819 AEAIAK
-825 IALDMQAEIARF
+825 MALDMQAEIARF
-837 NANNNKYFSIRIGIH
+837 NANHNKYFSIRIGIH

-895 TYKLLENKYLFQERG
+895 TYKLVADKYLFQERG
-910 MIEVKGKGGMKTYI
+910 IIEVKGKGEMKTYI
-924 LLGRKS
+924 LLRQK
-930 GSSSVIS
+930 
-937 HLADD
+937 